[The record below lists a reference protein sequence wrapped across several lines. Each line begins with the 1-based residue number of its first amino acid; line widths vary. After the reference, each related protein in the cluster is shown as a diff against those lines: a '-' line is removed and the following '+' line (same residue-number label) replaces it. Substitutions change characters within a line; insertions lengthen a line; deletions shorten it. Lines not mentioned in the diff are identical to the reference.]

1 MDAHV
6 EPRRDDAQIVRKHG
20 AAAHA
25 QLSGYSQGQLDR
37 AGGVGWIRIRTSI
50 ASRENVSDE
59 TSSAGAAAFDGAANP
74 VAARGTQPSEA
85 MGHRRHTGVAPCRR
99 SVDRN
104 MQPVS
109 TRRYVTSL
117 KHFIRPGPDARSIAT
132 ARGVWI
138 PSSISHASQPRRDAM
153 TATAPRVDIARHS
166 DRAAGTK
173 PAFAL
178 LRQPRHRTART

>member
-1 MDAHV
+1 MDTHT
-6 EPRRDDAQIVRKHG
+6 H
-20 AAAHA
+20 
-25 QLSGYSQGQLDR
+25 LDR
-37 AGGVGWIRIRTSI
+37 LARKRLGY
-50 ASRENVSDE
+50 E

-85 MGHRRHTGVAPCRR
+85 RGHRRHTGVAPCRR

-117 KHFIRPGPDARSIAT
+117 KHFIRPGPDARSIVT

-138 PSSISHASQPRRDAM
+138 PSSIFHASQHRRDAM
-153 TATAPRVDIARHS
+153 TAAAPRVDIARQP

-178 LRQPRHRTART
+178 QRQPRHRTART